1 MMLFR
6 ANPIVQT
13 ATPEHQ
19 RLTVVTL
26 EFLATLT
33 SHCQAA
39 KRLLVVGSGN
49 ESLINVLSDVIRS
62 GSGITGN
69 GVYQKFRREWIA
81 PTAYRIVISA
91 LTSQEVRSNLIKRGG
106 SGGSLLNEAVESILS
121 ESEQAGAKK
130 AKSQVLKTT
139 MHLDLLLSLTAFAD
153 GQTWAGK
160 SAQLINCLAGIAST
174 VSSQQSNNGTSV
186 YPVHQLAALAVL
198 HNLSFIA
205 GRFTGIFIFLLFNK
219 AGLFYPEL
227 TLTHI
232 EDQMCQGGGRQAA
245 APPPLNLEPET

>member
-1 MMLFR
+1 MFLFR

-62 GSGITGN
+62 GSGNTGN
-69 GVYQKFRREWIA
+69 CVYQKFRREWIA

-91 LTSQEVRSNLIKRGG
+91 VTSQEVRSNLIKRGG

-160 SAQLINCLAGIAST
+160 SAQLINCLAGIASI
-174 VSSQQSNNGTSV
+174 VSSQQTNNGTFV

-205 GRFTGIFIFLLFNK
+205 GRFTDGIFIIFCYFSTIR
-219 AGLFYPEL
+219 L
-227 TLTHI
+227 TVLPGTNI
-232 EDQMCQGGGRQAA
+232 DIFEDRLQICQR
-245 APPPLNLEPET
+245 